1 MFEQL
6 GRSLLA
12 NPLMRARVLC
22 LLRWAGAA
30 AAGAFVPWLVKH
42 GVDATD
48 AASIGAA
55 IAALILGGGSAL
67 YSMIDVIRV
76 DQQVKQTAASVATAP
91 AERIAQIAKQAQA
104 ALTGDQGASAQ
115 LAAMLARLKAGAE

>member
-1 MFEQL
+1 MLEQL

-12 NPLMRARVLC
+12 NPLMRARVLS

-30 AAGAFVPWLVKH
+30 AAGACVPWLVRH

-67 YSMIDVIRV
+67 YSMIDVTRV
-76 DQQVKQTAASVATAP
+76 DRQVKQTAESVATAP
-91 AERIAQIAKQAQA
+91 AEKISQIANQAQA
-104 ALTGDQGASAQ
+104 ALTGDKSASVQ
-115 LAAMLARLKAGAE
+115 LAAMLAKLKAGAE